1 MHIHHIIPKHM
12 GGSDDPQNL
21 IELSVEDH
29 ALAHKKLWEEHRKI
43 EDYAAWKGLLGQ
55 IGKEEIFLLTSKIG
69 GERNKGVEKSED
81 HKKKISESL
90 IKKYK
95 EDQSYAERISDSMK
109 GNSNSKNHSS
119 DAYRN
124 KQSQAMKEAWARRK
138 QK

>member
-12 GGSDDPQNL
+12 GGSDNPQNL
-21 IELSVEDH
+21 IELSVEEH
-29 ALAHKKLWEEHRKI
+29 ALAHKKLWEEHGKI

-69 GERNKGVEKSED
+69 GERNKGVEKSEN

-95 EDQSYAERISDSMK
+95 EDQSYAERISDIMK

-119 DAYRN
+119 DEYRN

-138 QK
+138 QR